1 MKLPLYRILYCTFKS
16 IHYIESLQV
25 KECKNVE
32 NLLDYKNNILY
43 IRLHVLVRVNR
54 RCVGASE
61 SLIRFRRTIIKIW
74 KKAVPIRQKI
84 WSFFVNFNWF
94 TQTFDERGDQSSN
107 LEHSLYIQYYI
118 LQQSCYFLFTV
129 LLLFTVQ

>member
-32 NLLDYKNNILY
+32 NLLDYKNNIMY

-61 SLIRFRRTIIKIW
+61 SLIRFRRTIFKI
-74 KKAVPIRQKI
+74 
-84 WSFFVNFNWF
+84 
-94 TQTFDERGDQSSN
+94 
-107 LEHSLYIQYYI
+107 
-118 LQQSCYFLFTV
+118 
-129 LLLFTVQ
+129 